1 MTPGIPSFA
10 LYGESSREDGAGF
23 AHIETIAVR
32 SALHD
37 WEIKPHRH
45 DNCIQLLLVRDGAV
59 DVSLDGA
66 AFRLTGPCH
75 VTLPVGCVHGF
86 RFQTETQGYV
96 LTLSQDFASRCAPTD
111 PLRQLLI
118 RGGHGAIP
126 PQDAARIDRLA
137 AEALALSHE
146 RPGDDRL
153 LHTLAEAVVR
163 CLPADAPGTGEDH
176 RLALFR
182 QLLEVH
188 LREHRSLDFYAS
200 RLRITPRSLHRLCQK
215 QLGCSPLALINRRLA
230 IEAQRLLRYTNAS
243 VAEVAA
249 ELGYADA
256 SYFSRGYLR
265 QTGRR
270 PSAERA

>member
-1 MTPGIPSFA
+1 MRVLRDAGQRAAQDATRRDGQHHAGQHHQREAEIVAQAGRPGA
-10 LYGESSREDGAGF
+10 V
-23 AHIETIAVR
+23 TIATNMAGR
-32 SALHD
+32 GTD
-37 WEIKPHRH
+37 I
-45 DNCIQLLLVRDGAV
+45 
-59 DVSLDGA
+59 
-66 AFRLTGPCH
+66 RLGEG
-75 VTLPVGCVHGF
+75 VAEMGGLQVIL
-86 RFQTETQGYV
+86 TEM
-96 LTLSQDFASRCAPTD
+96 
-111 PLRQLLI
+111 
-118 RGGHGAIP
+118 H
-126 PQDAARIDRLA
+126 DAARIDRLA